1 MATKKQRRRRAKDK
15 RHEWE
20 TVYVDDEGNEV
31 EVDEPAPSRREARAD
46 RKPATKGSQR
56 SGGRGRGGRT
66 PEPPSWRR
74 SAKRT
79 LIVAPIFFAFLLV
92 VEKELPTA
100 FVVAALY
107 STLFVPFSYGIDMLS
122 YRMQMRRAMRD
133 R

>member
-31 EVDEPAPSRREARAD
+31 EVDEPAPSRREAHAD

>member
-46 RKPATKGSQR
+46 RQPATKGSQR

-92 VEKELPTA
+92 VEKEVPTA

>member
-31 EVDEPAPSRREARAD
+31 EVDEPEPRSREPRAD
-46 RKPATKGSQR
+46 RKPAAKGSLR
-56 SGGRGRGGRT
+56 SGGRAGRT
-66 PEPPSWRR
+66 PQPPSWRR

-92 VEKELPTA
+92 VEKEVPTA

-107 STLFVPFSYGIDMLS
+107 SALFVPFSYGIDTMS
-122 YRMQMRRAMRD
+122 YRMQLRRATRD

>member
-31 EVDEPAPSRREARAD
+31 EVDEPAASRREARAD
-46 RKPATKGSQR
+46 RKPAAKGSQR
-56 SGGRGRGGRT
+56 SSGRRAGRS

-92 VEKELPTA
+92 VEKEVPTA

>member
-20 TVYVDDEGNEV
+20 TVYVDDQGNEV

-46 RKPATKGSQR
+46 RKPAAKGSQR
-56 SGGRGRGGRT
+56 GGRRARRA

-92 VEKELPTA
+92 VEKEVPTA